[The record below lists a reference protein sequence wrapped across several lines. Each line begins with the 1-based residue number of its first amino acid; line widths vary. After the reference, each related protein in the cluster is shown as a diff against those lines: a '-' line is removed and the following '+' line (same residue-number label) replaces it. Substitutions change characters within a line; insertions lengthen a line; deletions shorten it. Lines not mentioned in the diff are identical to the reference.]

1 MARRDTPFDDW
12 ACTFTF
18 CECAENG
25 IGMEQLGAQGARGL
39 TEADLRAAAA
49 RLQAAGVECEL
60 IDLVAAGLG
69 VGQGAAGLGVGQGAG
84 DVAAGLGAGQVAAGQ
99 GAAAALVPEPA
110 FILVMRNALPAFTEG
125 EPAAEAACAAVIEEH
140 RAVAATVD
148 KKALFRGVVKNKNA
162 RWNLCFADYRQ
173 EPDYA
178 AGRGRVIDFAD
189 LPRLSAVR
197 AGIGRFFGAPY
208 ARLLAEGNYYYD
220 VARTGIGFHGDAE
233 RRVVVA
239 LRLGA
244 PIPLHFQWYFRH
256 QPVGARV
263 ALQLR
268 AGDMYAMSEKAVG
281 TDWKRSSVYT
291 LRHAAGGPAYT
302 K

>member
-1 MARRDTPFDDW
+1 MQRRNIPFEDW

-25 IGMEQLGAQGARGL
+25 VGMEQLGALGGRGL
-39 TEADLRAAAA
+39 SEADLRAAAA
-49 RLQAAGVECEL
+49 ACERAGIVCEL
-60 IDLVAAGLG
+60 IDLVAAAG
-69 VGQGAAGLGVGQGAG
+69 VGAAGAG
-84 DVAAGLGAGQVAAGQ
+84 PYEPAFVLVMRRALPVLLAAEPAVAAAEPATEPATEAATE
-99 GAAAALVPEPA
+99 AATAAATAALV
-110 FILVMRNALPAFTEG
+110 
-125 EPAAEAACAAVIEEH
+125 EEH
-140 RAVAATVD
+140 RAIAAVVD
-148 KKALFRGVVKNKNA
+148 KKALFRGEVKNKNA

-173 EPDYA
+173 EPEYA

-189 LPRLSAVR
+189 VPLLGAVR

-220 VARTGIGFHGDAE
+220 AARTGIGFHGDAE
-233 RRVVVA
+233 RRVVIA

-244 PIPLHFQWYFRH
+244 PIPLHYQWYSRH

-263 ALQLR
+263 VLQLA

-281 TDWKRSSVYT
+281 TDWKRSAIPT

>member
-1 MARRDTPFDDW
+1 MQRRNISFDDW

-25 IGMEQLGAQGARGL
+25 VGMEQLGALGGRGL

-49 RLQAAGVECEL
+49 ACERAGIACEL
-60 IDLVAAGLG
+60 IDLVAAAG
-69 VGQGAAGLGVGQGAG
+69 VGAAG
-84 DVAAGLGAGQVAAGQ
+84 AGQYEPAFVLVMRRALPVLLAN
-99 GAAAALVPEPA
+99 AAAAA
-110 FILVMRNALPAFTEG
+110 AATAAA
-125 EPAAEAACAAVIEEH
+125 EPAAAEPATEAATAAATSALVEEH
-140 RAVAATVD
+140 RAIAAVVD
-148 KKALFRGVVKNKNA
+148 KKALFRGEVKNKNA

-173 EPDYA
+173 EPEYA

-189 LPRLSAVR
+189 VPLLSTVR

-233 RRVVVA
+233 RRVVIA

-244 PIPLHFQWYFRH
+244 PIPLHYQWYSRH

-263 ALQLR
+263 VLQLA

-281 TDWKRSSVYT
+281 TDWKRSAIPT

>member
-1 MARRDTPFDDW
+1 
-12 ACTFTF
+12 
-18 CECAENG
+18 
-25 IGMEQLGAQGARGL
+25 
-39 TEADLRAAAA
+39 
-49 RLQAAGVECEL
+49 
-60 IDLVAAGLG
+60 
-69 VGQGAAGLGVGQGAG
+69 
-84 DVAAGLGAGQVAAGQ
+84 
-99 GAAAALVPEPA
+99 
-110 FILVMRNALPAFTEG
+110 MRNALPAFTEG

>member
-1 MARRDTPFDDW
+1 MQRRNIRFDDW

-25 IGMEQLGAQGARGL
+25 VGMEQLGALGGRGL

-49 RLQAAGVECEL
+49 ACEQAGIACEL
-60 IDLVAAGLG
+60 IDLVAAAG
-69 VGQGAAGLGVGQGAG
+69 VDAGSYEPAFVLVMRRALP
-84 DVAAGLGAGQVAAGQ
+84 VLLA
-99 GAAAALVPEPA
+99 GAAAAVGAVAADAAAAAAAAPTAAANAATDADAAAAATAAATAALVD
-110 FILVMRNALPAFTEG
+110 
-125 EPAAEAACAAVIEEH
+125 EH
-140 RAVAATVD
+140 RAIAAVVD
-148 KKALFRGVVKNKNA
+148 KKALFRGEVKNKNA
-162 RWNLCFADYRQ
+162 RWNLCFADYQQ
-173 EPDYA
+173 EPEYA

-189 LPRLSAVR
+189 VPLLSAVR

-208 ARLLAEGNYYYD
+208 ARLFAEGNYYYD

-233 RRVVVA
+233 RRVVIA

-244 PIPLHFQWYFRH
+244 PIPLHYQWYSRH

-263 ALQLR
+263 VLHLNS
-268 AGDMYAMSEKAVG
+268 GDMYAMSEKAVG
-281 TDWKRSSVYT
+281 TDWKRSAIPT